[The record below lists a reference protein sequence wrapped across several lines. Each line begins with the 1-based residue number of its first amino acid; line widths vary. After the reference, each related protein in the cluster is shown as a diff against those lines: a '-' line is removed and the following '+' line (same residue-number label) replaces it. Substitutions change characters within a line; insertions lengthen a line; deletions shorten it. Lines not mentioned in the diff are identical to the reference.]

1 MDHKELNAWKESI
14 VLVKEVYRIS
24 DLLPE
29 GEKYGL
35 ISQIRRCAISIPA
48 NIAEGAARQSDKEL
62 IQFLHIFL
70 GSLAELETLVVIINE
85 LSLIEFNTKLINEK
99 IENIRKMIIGLI
111 KHLKKK

>member
-14 VLVKEVYRIS
+14 VLVKEVYRYS